1 MKSTAISIII
11 AGMLI
16 AGAVYISKEKPQVE
30 NNTKVQTPTN
40 TESTTSTNN
49 VTLENGKQIILINVR
64 GGYSPRKSV
73 AKANISTILRF
84 STNNTFDCSSS
95 IRIPSMNINKI
106 LPQSGTTDID
116 LGISKAG
123 IFSGTCGMGMYSFE
137 VDFQN

>member
-11 AGMLI
+11 ASILI
-16 AGAVYISKEKPQVE
+16 GGAIYISKEKPQVE
-30 NNTKVQTPTN
+30 NNTQVQTPTN
-40 TESTTSTNN
+40 TESTTPTSN
-49 VTLENGKQIILINVR
+49 VTIENGRQIVSLNVR
-64 GGYSPRKSV
+64 GGYNPRKSV

-116 LGISKAG
+116 LGVSKVG
-123 IFSGTCGMGMYSFE
+123 ILSGTCGMGMYSFE
-137 VDFQN
+137 IDFQN